1 MHIQNYAR
9 YNMNELY
16 TDGACSGNPGPGGWA
31 WVLVQNE
38 LVVQEKSGFELDT
51 TNNRME
57 LLAVIFGL
65 KYLNSIGE
73 REVLVYTDSIY
84 VKQGITDWIK
94 KWKLN
99 GWKTANKS
107 PVKNRELWEELDTL
121 QSQFQIE
128 WKWVKGHAHNQFN
141 NRCDALAVQAYKQ
154 RT

>member
-1 MHIQNYAR
+1 
-9 YNMNELY
+9 MNELY
-16 TDGACSGNPGPGGWA
+16 TDGACSGNPGPGGWG

>member
-1 MHIQNYAR
+1 
-9 YNMNELY
+9 MNELY

>member
-1 MHIQNYAR
+1 
-9 YNMNELY
+9 MNELY

-65 KYLNSIGE
+65 KYLNNIGE